1 MSKET
6 ISIDVHGWVQG
17 APKGTQARRRR
28 EVTEIILN
36 TIATSSELKE
46 TCHLKGGTLMG
57 LLYGSPRF
65 TADIDLTST
74 AAPVRISIEKFI
86 ASLNASMTY
95 TARALVYTDYM
106 LRVHSYK
113 EMPKPH
119 SFSDGSTW
127 PALKIKINYADRQN
141 KGQLA
146 AFEAGRAVEIIT
158 IDVSFNEPLTHI
170 EILELED
177 GNELYAYGLIEV
189 LAEKYRALIQQPIR
203 NRKRRQDVYDIAHL
217 LGQDQISFIDKGLL
231 KSTIVAKSIGRE
243 VEKAITMQALAN
255 PEVAARAKADWK
267 SLEDELEVLPDFDP
281 LFEQVRLFYESLPW

>member
-1 MSKET
+1 MSKEP
-6 ISIDVHGWVQG
+6 IPIDVHGWVQE
-17 APKGTQARRRR
+17 APRGTQARRRR

-36 TIATSSELKE
+36 TIATSSELQN

-74 AAPVRISIEKFI
+74 AAPVESSIKEFI
-86 ASLNASMTY
+86 ETLDASMTY

-113 EMPKPH
+113 EKPRPH

-141 KGQLA
+141 RGQLA
-146 AFEAGRAVEIIT
+146 AFEAGKAVETIT
-158 IDVSFNEPLTHI
+158 IDVSFNEPVTHI
-170 EILELED
+170 EILELDD

-203 NRKRRQDVYDIAHL
+203 NRGRRQDVYDIAHI
-217 LGQDQISFIDKGLL
+217 LGQDDISLVDKGLL
-231 KSTIVAKSIGRE
+231 KATIIAKSIGRE
-243 VEKAITMQALAN
+243 VEGAITQQALAN
-255 PEVAARAKADWK
+255 PEVAAKAKADWM
-267 SLEDELEVLPDFDP
+267 SLEDELEVLPDFDS